1 MARALSVLLVEHD
14 SADAE
19 RMLDALRDGGF
30 EPRWRR
36 VESEPDLRDAL
47 AADSWDLVLSEFALP
62 QLEQLR
68 SLSIVRRTRAR
79 IPFVL
84 VTRAI
89 DGAKAAHCVE
99 ADIDNLV
106 DKDNLGR
113 LAVAIERTIAMHAE
127 HSERETLLR
136 QLRQAQKMEA
146 IGRLAGGVAHDF
158 NNLLT
163 VIQGY
168 GQIIKR
174 RLVPRGE
181 FVEEIGELLGAAERA
196 AGLTRQLLAFSRSQ
210 PLSPQIID
218 VGPHIIELRKILG
231 RVIREDVEL
240 EVDIAPGTGHVRV
253 DPRQFEQVL
262 INLAVNARD
271 AMPDGGRLT
280 IATSVV
286 ELGPGDLAEAPGLRP
301 GSYVRIGVSDEG
313 VGMDPE
319 TLRHIFEP
327 FFTTKEIG
335 KGTGLGLATVFGIV
349 QQSAGAIRVTSTPGS
364 PSGPDGGTRFDVY
377 IPRVEAETVQA
388 ETGAPEEPG
397 QRGSG
402 RILLVEDEAAVRG
415 LLAGELRRVG
425 YEVIVEANGLDAWQT
440 MEGRGEPVDLVVTD
454 VIMPA
459 MRGPDLV
466 RRLRE
471 RWPELRVLFVSGWQD
486 PAKTKLPELDERT
499 RFLQKPFDP
508 ATLIARVGELLN
520 R

>member
-1 MARALSVLLVEHD
+1 
-14 SADAE
+14 
-19 RMLDALRDGGF
+19 MLDALRDGGF

-62 QLEQLR
+62 QLAQLR

-113 LAVAIERTIAMHAE
+113 LAVAIERTIAMQAE

-174 RLVPRGE
+174 TLVPRGE
-181 FVEEIGELLGAAERA
+181 FVEEIGELLGATERA

-210 PLSPQIID
+210 PLRPQIID

-231 RVIREDVEL
+231 RVISEDVEL

-319 TLRHIFEP
+319 TVRHIFEP

-349 QQSAGAIRVTSTPGS
+349 QQSGGAIRVTSIPEK
-364 PSGPDGGTRFDVY
+364 GTRFDVY
-377 IPRVEAETVQA
+377 IPRVEAETVTA
-388 ETGAPEEPG
+388 ETGAAEEPE
-397 QRGSG
+397 QHGSG

-459 MRGPDLV
+459 MRGSELV

-486 PAKTKLPELDERT
+486 PAKTKLPELDDRT

-508 ATLIARVGELLN
+508 ATLIARVAELIN
-520 R
+520 P